1 MNKSE
6 PQVTCSPFCNF
17 LLMNKNPRN
26 FALSEKRR
34 LSDAK
39 VIQLFNSTNR
49 ADEKAYASTPNLGT
63 PLADSFS
70 IAGPNRPPPS
80 VWRRETSLM
89 ISRGCLKSK
98 QRID

>member
-17 LLMNKNPRN
+17 LFMNKIPRN

-39 VIQLFNSTNR
+39 VIQLFNSTNS
-49 ADEKAYASTPNLGT
+49 ADE
-63 PLADSFS
+63 
-70 IAGPNRPPPS
+70 
-80 VWRRETSLM
+80 
-89 ISRGCLKSK
+89 SK
-98 QRID
+98 QT